1 MVVPAPGGPDLR
13 PLRFHR
19 LAVAAGRKKLVQ
31 RIAGASGD
39 DSAHA
44 DRDLSRGDQ
53 GCPSWIEGERGRAGC
68 HVVGAHLASDPDLGS
83 GRNLRRNDPG
93 AWPRPRRDHR
103 SDDGHRQSLCDSTL
117 DLLARIHARKRDRQR
132 VQRGDRNALP
142 GRSDRAWARAHP
154 RHARRQRGGA
164 PAGPLDLARSEP
176 RRMNRNVRRRYAS
189 RAWLG
194 GMYLLTLVALVPL
207 GLVLWFTVSKGLPP
221 ALHIEFFTNS
231 FRPYGIPGGGVAHA
245 IVGTGILVGL
255 ASLMAIPI
263 GIIGGVYVAEYAVD
277 PWASWVR
284 LASDVLVGTPSIAIG
299 LFAYAL
305 VVVPVHH
312 FSGIAGS
319 VALAIL
325 MLPIVI
331 RTTEGAVALIPNG
344 LRESGLALGLPR
356 WRVSL
361 QLILP
366 AAAPGVITGALLAVA
381 RASGET
387 APLLFTSLGNTL
399 FRVDPTNAIQALPL
413 TVYQSALLPYHSLH
427 YQASGAP

>member
-1 MVVPAPGGPDLR
+1 
-13 PLRFHR
+13 
-19 LAVAAGRKKLVQ
+19 
-31 RIAGASGD
+31 
-39 DSAHA
+39 
-44 DRDLSRGDQ
+44 
-53 GCPSWIEGERGRAGC
+53 
-68 HVVGAHLASDPDLGS
+68 
-83 GRNLRRNDPG
+83 
-93 AWPRPRRDHR
+93 
-103 SDDGHRQSLCDSTL
+103 
-117 DLLARIHARKRDRQR
+117 
-132 VQRGDRNALP
+132 
-142 GRSDRAWARAHP
+142 
-154 RHARRQRGGA
+154 
-164 PAGPLDLARSEP
+164 
-176 RRMNRNVRRRYAS
+176 MNRNVRRRYAS
-189 RAWLG
+189 AAWLG
-194 GMYLLTLVALVPL
+194 VAYLLTLLALIPL

-231 FRPYGIPGGGVAHA
+231 FRPFGIPGGGVAHA

-263 GIIGGVYVAEYAVD
+263 GILGGAYVAEYAVD

-331 RTTEGAVALIPNG
+331 RTTEGAVALIPHG

-399 FRVDPTNAIQALPL
+399 FRVDPTQAIQALPL
-413 TVYQSALLPYHSLH
+413 TVYQYALLPYKSLQD
-427 YQASGAP
+427 QAWGAALVLVVMVLGINLLSRWVLRRQIRLAGQL

>member
-1 MVVPAPGGPDLR
+1 M
-13 PLRFHR
+13 
-19 LAVAAGRKKLVQ
+19 
-31 RIAGASGD
+31 S
-39 DSAHA
+39 
-44 DRDLSRGDQ
+44 
-53 GCPSWIEGERGRAGC
+53 
-68 HVVGAHLASDPDLGS
+68 
-83 GRNLRRNDPG
+83 
-93 AWPRPRRDHR
+93 
-103 SDDGHRQSLCDSTL
+103 
-117 DLLARIHARKRDRQR
+117 
-132 VQRGDRNALP
+132 
-142 GRSDRAWARAHP
+142 
-154 RHARRQRGGA
+154 
-164 PAGPLDLARSEP
+164 
-176 RRMNRNVRRRYAS
+176 RNVRRRFAS
-189 RAWLG
+189 NAWLG
-194 GMYLLTLVALVPL
+194 VMYLLTVLALIPL
-207 GLVLWFTVSKGLPP
+207 ALVLWFTVTRGLPSV
-221 ALHIEFFTNS
+221 LHPEFFTNS
-231 FRPYGIPGGGVAHA
+231 FRPFGIPGGGVAHA

-255 ASLMAIPI
+255 ASLMAIPV

-331 RTTEGAVALIPNG
+331 RTTEGAVALIPHG

-399 FRVDPTNAIQALPL
+399 FKVDPTQAMQALPL
-413 TVYQSALLPYHSLH
+413 TVYQYALLPYKSLQD
-427 YQASGAP
+427 QAWGAALVLVVMVLGINLLSRWVLRRQIRLAGQL